1 MAWVWLQHAWLVY
14 SIGELVVKGVMWW
27 RRREQS

>member
-14 SIGELVVKGVMWW
+14 SVARQAVDAVKWL
-27 RRREQS
+27 RRERD